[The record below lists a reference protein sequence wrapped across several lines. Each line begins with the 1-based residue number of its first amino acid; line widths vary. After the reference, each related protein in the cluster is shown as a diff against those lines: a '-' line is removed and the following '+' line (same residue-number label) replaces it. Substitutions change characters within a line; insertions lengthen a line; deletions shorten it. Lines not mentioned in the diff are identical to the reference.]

1 MTHGLLTKSLFVPG
15 GVCFHLHWLQI
26 TVLRVLC
33 SIPPAWCLT
42 PSSQLPG
49 ALDTFPSSS
58 LPALCSADSWAYSS
72 AYSRLHQPSM
82 VNHPFLF
89 LKTRRLVH
97 VYYFGYWQRNNFV
110 VVVVFFSLQP
120 QKAKCINFC
129 FCFSL
134 CMQTLLPNTNRY
146 FPFLF
151 FPLSLWS
158 TNLRMVYKK

>member
-97 VYYFGYWQRNNFV
+97 VYYFGYCQRNNFV
-110 VVVVFFSLQP
+110 VVVFSVFNLRKLSASIFVFVFLCVCKHYCPTQIGIFHFFFSFIPLKYQP
-120 QKAKCINFC
+120 
-129 FCFSL
+129 
-134 CMQTLLPNTNRY
+134 
-146 FPFLF
+146 
-151 FPLSLWS
+151 
-158 TNLRMVYKK
+158 